1 MADYQVTCIT
11 KNPRF
16 DRHHAIQNIG
26 GVLSNGQTW
35 KIAQQEAV
43 TFIDTHQHTFFVAVR
58 GRRANVITEP
68 SQFVRGLRYLK
79 TDADGVLADNLL
91 SLPPCP

>member
-1 MADYQVTCIT
+1 MADYQVTTIT

-26 GVLSNGQTW
+26 GVLSTGVPW
-35 KIAQQEAV
+35 KITQQEAV
-43 TFIDTHQHTFFVAVR
+43 NLIDTRQHTFFVSVG

-68 SQFVRGLRYLK
+68 SAFVSGLRYLK